1 LMRIR
6 TKGFFYAG
14 FSLAFLASAV
24 APVYGGASASE
35 AAVRGDFA
43 AAVHGLLAAVSTY
56 WSFYVLAH
64 RRGLRWAEGAVAA
77 SAAFCALMAP
87 SSPAFAALAV
97 LGVAVL
103 AAAWVCWGPVAFAVV
118 VYGGRWAVVKVC
130 RHRAIGR
137 LDVPVEEFRPGLES
151 ISREHV
157 EVFYKGGAW
166 YVRDISKTYARLNG
180 VVLPKGVAVPLAA
193 PAVVSLEDAVLV
205 YINF

>member
-1 LMRIR
+1 MRIR
-6 TKGFFYAG
+6 TKGFFYAS

-24 APVYGGASASE
+24 APLYGGASASE
-35 AAVRGDFA
+35 AAARGDFV

-56 WSFYVLAH
+56 WSFYVVAH
-64 RRGLRWAEGAVAA
+64 KRGLRWAEGAVGV
-77 SAAFCALMAP
+77 SAAFCALMVP
-87 SSPAFAALAV
+87 FSPAFAALAV
-97 LGVAVL
+97 LGVTVLVAVR
-103 AAAWVCWGPVAFAVV
+103 VCWRPVAFAVV
-118 VYGGRWAVVKVC
+118 VYGGRSAVVKVC

-157 EVFYKGGAW
+157 EVFYRGGVW

-180 VVLPKGVAVPLAA
+180 AVMPKGVAVPLAA

-205 YINF
+205 YIRF